1 MSTRFREVTPALLRD
16 WPLPSPSE
24 SKYSRGQVLVVGGAA
39 RTPGAAQLTGLAAL
53 RVGAGHLTLAVAES
67 AAVAL
72 AVATPEAGVIGLP
85 QTADGAV
92 RGDDLSAISDSL
104 SSADV
109 VVIGPGLD
117 DAEHTKD
124 LLQQAIPQLGE
135 ETWLVLD
142 AYALGVLPGL
152 TDVAERMRGR
162 LVLTPNQEEASRL
175 LDREI
180 DLSEDDVLEIARK
193 YQAVVSCRSLVA
205 DQQGD
210 GWRIGSG
217 HSGLATSGS
226 GDVLAG
232 AVAGLL
238 ARGAEPAQAACWAS
252 HVHAAAGDR
261 LAVSV
266 GSLGFLASELLAELP
281 RVLVELGA

>member
-117 DAEHTKD
+117 DPEHTKD
-124 LLQQAIPQLGE
+124 LLREAIPQLGE

-142 AYALGVLPGL
+142 AYALGVLPDL
-152 TDVAERMRGR
+152 SDVAESVRGR

-175 LDREI
+175 LGREV
-180 DLSEDDVLEIARK
+180 DLSEDDCARDR
-193 YQAVVSCRSLVA
+193 ADLSGGGVVP
-205 DQQGD
+205 GP
-210 GWRIGSG
+210 GG
-217 HSGLATSGS
+217 
-226 GDVLAG
+226 
-232 AVAGLL
+232 
-238 ARGAEPAQAACWAS
+238 
-252 HVHAAAGDR
+252 
-261 LAVSV
+261 
-266 GSLGFLASELLAELP
+266 
-281 RVLVELGA
+281 